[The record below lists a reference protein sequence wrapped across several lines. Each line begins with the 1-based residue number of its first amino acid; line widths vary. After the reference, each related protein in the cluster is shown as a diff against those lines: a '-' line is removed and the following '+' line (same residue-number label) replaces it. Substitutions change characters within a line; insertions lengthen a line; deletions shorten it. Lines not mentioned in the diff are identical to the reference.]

1 MDDVPKEPK
10 SKDPYAGLP
19 KRLGEF
25 YLPNLQ
31 AGFSLTSE
39 VEGHCLMNRQL
50 PSKIGGQRPEPLGGR
65 GACSPGKF
73 LERKSPRSVFSCNLE
88 KESCYDAYLFEI

>member
-31 AGFSLTSE
+31 AGFSLTFE
-39 VEGHCLMNRQL
+39 VEGHCLMNRQV
-50 PSKIGGQRPEPLGGR
+50 PCKIE
-65 GACSPGKF
+65 
-73 LERKSPRSVFSCNLE
+73 
-88 KESCYDAYLFEI
+88 D

>member
-31 AGFSLTSE
+31 AGCSLTSE
-39 VEGHCLMNRQL
+39 VEGHCRVNRRV
-50 PSKIGGQRPEPLGGR
+50 PCKIE
-65 GACSPGKF
+65 
-73 LERKSPRSVFSCNLE
+73 
-88 KESCYDAYLFEI
+88 D

>member
-31 AGFSLTSE
+31 AGCSLTSE
-39 VEGHCLMNRQL
+39 VEGHCRVNRRV
-50 PSKIGGQRPEPLGGR
+50 PCKIKDQRPKPLRGR
-65 GACSPGKF
+65 GACFPGKF
-73 LERKSPRSVFSCNLE
+73 LERKSPRSVFSFNLE
-88 KESCYDAYLFEI
+88 KESCFDVYLF

>member
-39 VEGHCLMNRQL
+39 VEGHCLMNRQV

-65 GACSPGKF
+65 GGMFPWEIFRTQVSQKCIFLQYGKGI
-73 LERKSPRSVFSCNLE
+73 LL
-88 KESCYDAYLFEI
+88 

>member
-25 YLPNLQ
+25 YLPNIQ

-39 VEGHCLMNRQL
+39 VEGHCRVNRQV
-50 PSKIGGQRPEPLGGR
+50 PCKIEGGR
-65 GACSPGKF
+65 PRPLRGWGACFPGKF
-73 LERKSPRSVFSCNLE
+73 LECKSARSVFSCNLE
-88 KESCYDAYLFEI
+88 KESCYDAYLF

>member
-31 AGFSLTSE
+31 AGFSLTFE
-39 VEGHCLMNRQL
+39 VEGHCLMNRRV
-50 PSKIGGQRPEPLGGR
+50 PCKIKGQRPEPLGGR

-88 KESCYDAYLFEI
+88 KESCYDAYLF